1 MKNVVQKS
9 LQGWAGC
16 QIQGWAI
23 RIGVLALGAACSA
36 LVLSPSSVSA
46 GSVSQ
51 LKYLQTLAQLT
62 GESGQFSASSKAAD
76 YVQWARNQ
84 GIEPTGGWPPGSSLS
99 SDALA
104 QSLVQLYGLNARKYG
119 GDYYRTLERA
129 GIHVDP
135 SAAISSE
142 SLAALV
148 SNPVVTTKIFE
159 IAAS

>member
-1 MKNVVQKS
+1 MNNVVQKS
-9 LQGWAGC
+9 LQGWAGN
-16 QIQGWAI
+16 QVQGWAV
-23 RIGVLALGAACSA
+23 RIGVLAVGAACYVA
-36 LVLSPSSVSA
+36 VLSPSTASA
-46 GSVSQ
+46 GSSTVSQ

-76 YVQWARNQ
+76 YVQWARNK
-84 GIEPTGGWPPGSSLS
+84 GIEPTGGWQPGSSLS

-135 SAAISSE
+135 SAA
-142 SLAALV
+142 
-148 SNPVVTTKIFE
+148 
-159 IAAS
+159 